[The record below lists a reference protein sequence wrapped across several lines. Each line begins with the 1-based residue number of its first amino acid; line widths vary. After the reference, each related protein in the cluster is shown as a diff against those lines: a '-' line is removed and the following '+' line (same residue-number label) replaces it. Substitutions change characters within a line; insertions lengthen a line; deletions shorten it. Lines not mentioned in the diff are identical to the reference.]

1 MSNRNV
7 NDKSEIDLLHLVK
20 VLWQKAWLI
29 VLVMVLLG
37 ALAFSYA
44 MFLVTPMY
52 EATAKMYVN
61 NNALSI
67 GAANISLSDISAAK
81 ELLNTY
87 VEILKTRETL
97 EQVINNTGV
106 DYTYEELLE
115 MVSASS
121 VNDTEIFAIT
131 VTSPDPNEA
140 KLIVDEIVNILPD
153 RIANII
159 VDTTP
164 AMVDSAV
171 TPIEKASP
179 SYTRYAIVGM
189 LIGAVLTCGILIII
203 DMMDTTMRSEDYL
216 TQNYSDIP
224 VLAIVPDMY
233 EAKKRSY
240 SYYYSYGGSKKRG
253 K

>member
-171 TPIEKASP
+171 TPIEKVSP

-240 SYYYSYGGSKKRG
+240 SYYYSYGGSKERG